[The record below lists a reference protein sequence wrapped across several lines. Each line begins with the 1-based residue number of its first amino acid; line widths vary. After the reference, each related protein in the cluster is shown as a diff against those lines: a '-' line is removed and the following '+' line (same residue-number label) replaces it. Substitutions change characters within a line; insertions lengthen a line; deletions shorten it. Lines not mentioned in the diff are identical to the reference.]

1 MGALARANSSKD
13 DEARDVT
20 LAAIGHSDRVD
31 IYWTTLIARLTRA
44 IEQTKTISLFEAE
57 VLVIG
62 LLAAQAIPQA
72 QLSRNTRE
80 PADAKTGTDRLQRRL
95 GRL

>member
-62 LLAAQAIPQA
+62 LLAAHSTLHSTKATSNLTLRSIKDP
-72 QLSRNTRE
+72 
-80 PADAKTGTDRLQRRL
+80 RR
-95 GRL
+95 